1 MKIYFVILFCV
12 LNFNSIA
19 QETYKKH
26 KSPKKATLY
35 SSIIPGLGQFYNK
48 KYWKIPIIYAGI
60 GTSLYFVNENQIK
73 YNDYKNAISIR
84 ENPDGNPDKY
94 QGVYNNSQLTTLM
107 NYYKKNRDVSFIM
120 VFTFYLLNI
129 IDASVDAHLFDFNI
143 NEDLSI
149 ETTPIIKNNSL
160 YQPGLS
166 VQLNF

>member
-1 MKIYFVILFCV
+1 
-12 LNFNSIA
+12 
-19 QETYKKH
+19 
-26 KSPKKATLY
+26 
-35 SSIIPGLGQFYNK
+35 
-48 KYWKIPIIYAGI
+48 
-60 GTSLYFVNENQIK
+60 
-73 YNDYKNAISIR
+73 
-84 ENPDGNPDKY
+84 
-94 QGVYNNSQLTTLM
+94 M

-149 ETTPIIKNNSL
+149 ETTPIIKNKSL